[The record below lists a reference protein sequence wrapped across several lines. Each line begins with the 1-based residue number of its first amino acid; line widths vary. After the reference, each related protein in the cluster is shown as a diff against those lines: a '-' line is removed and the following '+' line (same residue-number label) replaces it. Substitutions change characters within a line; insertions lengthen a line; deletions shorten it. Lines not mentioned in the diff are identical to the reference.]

1 MISGHSEDEIV
12 GQRHAA
18 GRSFDHN
25 RVGSNFQNL
34 GGKVCLDLAVLDAVL
49 DVRLDPVLH
58 VGRNLGS
65 AVDECDAGAASPQFE
80 SGNGSGVLA
89 ADDHNVHVV
98 KRMRVVIIMMNLA
111 QILAGN
117 AHPIGQVV
125 VAGGD
130 GQFACFD

>member
-18 GRSFDHN
+18 AWSFDHN

-34 GGKVCLDLAVLDAVL
+34 GGKVCLDLAVLD
-49 DVRLDPVLH
+49 VRLDPVLH

-65 AVDECDAGAASPQFE
+65 AVDESDAGAASPKFE

-111 QILAGN
+111 QILAGD